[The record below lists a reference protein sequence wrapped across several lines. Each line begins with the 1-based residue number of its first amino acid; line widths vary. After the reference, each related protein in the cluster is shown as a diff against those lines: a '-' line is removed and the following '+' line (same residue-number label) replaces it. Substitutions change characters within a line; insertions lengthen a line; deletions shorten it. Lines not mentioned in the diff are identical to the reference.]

1 MRSGEHTQLLRLI
14 TPQTEVLW
22 SFDKAIKAGGGRE
35 FFVGEQTLTMPESV
49 LSNMQRAI
57 LEDHVSTK
65 AFNDQNLSNMLD
77 FRSSEWLEII
87 IGDKFCQLIIK

>member
-1 MRSGEHTQLLRLI
+1 
-14 TPQTEVLW
+14 
-22 SFDKAIKAGGGRE
+22 
-35 FFVGEQTLTMPESV
+35 LTMPESV